1 MRQYSKLL
9 LLPSQC
15 LSRLRTSR
23 SFQIT
28 FLFKSAYFIPFIRR
42 GVGDRSAPKH
52 FPLFLI
58 HGGSGLLKN
67 GLTLKYV
74 LAKIFNLRP
83 TLGVLDIC
91 DTYENMAF
99 LTNLST
105 PWTNGKVLDH
115 EKCFVPNI
123 QLGIF
128 KNYQNF
134 RPLFFY
140 GYMRDGGRSV
150 PPPLAQIELMPHSSI
165 FFLIILGALNI
176 VWLISCCATIFRT
189 AAASSLSLP
198 NFRHPTSQN

>member
-1 MRQYSKLL
+1 MSIIGSVYYWAKYWNFFSVTFWSSETI
-9 LLPSQC
+9 LPMFVRVPC
-15 LSRLRTSR
+15 
-23 SFQIT
+23 
-28 FLFKSAYFIPFIRR
+28 
-42 GVGDRSAPKH
+42 
-52 FPLFLI
+52 
-58 HGGSGLLKN
+58 
-67 GLTLKYV
+67 
-74 LAKIFNLRP
+74 
-83 TLGVLDIC
+83 C
-91 DTYENMAF
+91 ENMAF